1 MNVGVALFRA
11 QKATTLVWLKK
22 FQLAGV
28 SIIGASV
35 SEPHTSEFNAAI
47 SVCLFVSYVM
57 PKWGPPVPVSLEIW
71 GPGSPKSLGIWG
83 PRGRETLAIWGS
95 FSDLGTPTLSALN
108 CTVSSMNKDA
118 KASITAPGRF

>member
-11 QKATTLVWLKK
+11 QKVTTLVWLKK

-47 SVCLFVSYVM
+47 SVCLFVSLVRHAEM
-57 PKWGPPVPVSLEIW
+57 GTPRPRITRDMGTGVPKISSDMGPE
-71 GPGSPKSLGIWG
+71 G
-83 PRGRETLAIWGS
+83 PRNAGDMGIL
-95 FSDLGTPTLSALN
+95 
-108 CTVSSMNKDA
+108 
-118 KASITAPGRF
+118 